1 MRITQSS
8 IASSTL
14 ANLQLSLARGAKLQE
29 QLSSGKVISKPSDS
43 PTGTVSALS
52 LRSKIAD
59 QQQYSTNASDG
70 AAWLGTV
77 DATLQSVN
85 NRLQRVRELTLTGST
100 TGAMGPT
107 ARQAIATEVT
117 SLREDLMG
125 LANTRYAGRP
135 IFGGTTAGTAAF
147 SVDTT
152 TTPSTYPYVGTD
164 DRITR
169 RLDAQTTIAVDASGK
184 QVFGEGA
191 GSVFALL
198 DRIADDVVNAPASLS
213 TDLGDLDTRMTS
225 VLGALTDVG
234 VRASRVDAAITTAD
248 DRTLAMKSTL
258 SGIEDIDLPKTIM
271 DVQLQNSSYQAALS
285 AASKVLQP
293 SLMDF
298 LR

>member
-8 IASSTL
+8 IAASTL
-14 ANLQLSLARGAKLQE
+14 ANLQLSLSRGATLQE

-43 PTGTVSALS
+43 PTGTVAALS
-52 LRSKIAD
+52 LRAKIAD
-59 QQQYSTNASDG
+59 NQQYGTNAADG

-85 NRLQRVRELTLTGST
+85 GRLQRVRELTLSGSS

-107 ARQAIATEVT
+107 ARQAIAAEVT
-117 SLREDLMG
+117 SLRDELLS
-125 LANTRYAGRP
+125 LANTQYAGRP
-135 IFGGTTAGTAAF
+135 IFGGTTAGSAAF
-147 SVDTT
+147 TGADA
-152 TTPSTYPYVGTD
+152 TTPYAYAGTD

-184 QVFGEGA
+184 DVFGDGA

-198 DRIADDVVNAPASLS
+198 DTIADHVVNSPASLS
-213 TDLGDLDTRMTS
+213 TDLGDLDSRMTS

-234 VRASRVDAAITTAD
+234 VRAGRVDAAVRTSD
-248 DRTLAMKSTL
+248 DRVLAMKSTL

-271 DVQLQNSSYQAALS
+271 DVQLQNSAYQAALS